1 MESERLPLIYEMI
14 EAQARLQPSRKAAIF
29 RDRELTYQ
37 ELIDEVNSLS
47 AHLQRHGVG
56 IEGVVAICLERSL
69 EMLVAMLA
77 VLRAGG
83 AYLPL
88 DPRFPPE
95 RLDFML
101 ADSRA
106 TAIITHSG
114 FESRPARTACKTI
127 FIDHRQA
134 RHEGVV
140 PAETLRPAP
149 SNLAYL
155 IYTSGSTGKPK
166 GVMVEHRNLL
176 NFVRGMD
183 EVLGTEPGV
192 WLAVTSISFDISI
205 LELLWTLAR
214 GYSVVIQ
221 SDEEKLLEAGEF
233 GMAARLTRDQ
243 VTHLQCTP
251 TMAEQLVRR
260 PQIVEGLQSLRK
272 LLLGGETLPV
282 SLVDYLSRTL
292 GGDILNMY
300 GPTET
305 TIWSTAAPIT
315 PGHAVTIGKPMHDT
329 QVYLVDESGHP
340 CSADEV
346 GEIYIGGGS
355 VARGYWQQPQLT
367 AERFVM
373 ADFGG
378 VGGQRLYR
386 TGDLG
391 RFRADGSL
399 EHLGRIDHQIKIR
412 GYRVEL
418 GEIETVLREHPAV
431 AQAIVV
437 PCSQAGSQQLAAYV
451 VVEKDHQ
458 VTATELRVHATRK
471 LPDYMIPAVIVFLA
485 ELPTTPNGKVDRK
498 ALPPAPASP
507 SAGENEEIA
516 KPTSILE
523 KKIASVWGEVLG
535 IAAVGIHQN
544 FFELGATSLI
554 AAEAVVVLRETLN
567 QPLKLTDLFAHPTV
581 SELALFLTHGAGGAA
596 SQRGAE
602 RGSAR
607 LVAMRR
613 RRRAIESANHEF

>member
-1 MESERLPLIYEMI
+1 MRNEPVTQGRLCQS
-14 EAQARLQPSRKAAIF
+14 AVRGSNSDRL
-29 RDRELTYQ
+29 
-37 ELIDEVNSLS
+37 
-47 AHLQRHGVG
+47 
-56 IEGVVAICLERSL
+56 
-69 EMLVAMLA
+69 
-77 VLRAGG
+77 
-83 AYLPL
+83 
-88 DPRFPPE
+88 
-95 RLDFML
+95 
-101 ADSRA
+101 
-106 TAIITHSG
+106 
-114 FESRPARTACKTI
+114 ESRPARDTCKTI
-127 FIDHRQA
+127 FIDQQQA
-134 RHEGVV
+134 WHGGVV

-149 SNLAYL
+149 ANLAYL

-176 NFVRGMD
+176 NFVCGMD

-214 GYSVVIQ
+214 GYTVVIQ
-221 SDEEKLLEAGEF
+221 SDEEKLLADGEF
-233 GMAARLTRDQ
+233 GIAARLTRDR

-260 PQIVEGLQSLRK
+260 PQIVEGLKSVRA

-282 SLVDYLSRTL
+282 SLADYLSRTVR
-292 GGDILNMY
+292 GDILNMY

-305 TIWSTAAPIT
+305 TIWSTAATII
-315 PGHAVTIGKPMHDT
+315 PGHAITIGRPMHDT
-329 QVYLVDESGHP
+329 QVYIVDESGHP

-346 GEIYIGGGS
+346 GEIFIGGGS

-378 VGGQRLYR
+378 VGEKRLYR

-399 EHLGRIDHQIKIR
+399 EHLGRLDHQIKIR

-437 PCSQAGSQQLAAYV
+437 PCSQAGSRQLAAYV
-451 VVEKDHQ
+451 VVEQNRQ
-458 VTATELRVHATRK
+458 VTAAELRVHGSRK
-471 LPDYMIPAVIVFLA
+471 LPDYMIPAVTVFLA

-498 ALPPAPASP
+498 ALPPPASP
-507 SAGENEEIA
+507 SAGGNDEIA
-516 KPTSILE
+516 TPTSILE
-523 KKIASVWGEVLG
+523 KKIAALLG
-535 IAAVGIHQN
+535 DALGVAVVGIHQN

-554 AAEAVVVLRETLN
+554 AAEAVVALRETLD
-567 QPLKLTDLFAHPTV
+567 QPLKITDLFSNPTV
-581 SELALFLTHGAGGAA
+581 SELALFLTRGAGGAA
-596 SQRGAE
+596 SKRGTE
-602 RGSAR
+602 RGSLRVA
-607 LVAMRR
+607 AMRR
-613 RRRAIESANHEF
+613 RRRAMESANHKF